1 MSGPDEKASDPG
13 VVEKK
18 NGEYNVSR
26 QVTPKRPWWKIGGKD
41 ISFAPVDPDS
51 VTTSSSG
58 SVSEDVEGTRT
69 YDIHGSV
76 FSDPDAALIYKPIE
90 NYEGSHRFDP
100 TATWTPQE
108 ESALVRTVSC
118 PRNTLSVMS
127 EI

>member
-1 MSGPDEKASDPG
+1 
-13 VVEKK
+13 
-18 NGEYNVSR
+18 
-26 QVTPKRPWWKIGGKD
+26 
-41 ISFAPVDPDS
+41 
-51 VTTSSSG
+51 
-58 SVSEDVEGTRT
+58 
-69 YDIHGSV
+69 V